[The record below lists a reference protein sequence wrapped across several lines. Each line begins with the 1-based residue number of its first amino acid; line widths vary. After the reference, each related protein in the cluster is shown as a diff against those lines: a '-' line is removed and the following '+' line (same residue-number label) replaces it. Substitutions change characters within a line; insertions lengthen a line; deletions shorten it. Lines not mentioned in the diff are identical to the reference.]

1 MDYPTILGKF
11 TKLQDMIKELN
22 SKLAEISGELD
33 CTLCEL
39 DKEHFTS
46 EQVHLLFKSR
56 NIKFTPG
63 KREDYLKTIRSKAE
77 TAKWR
82 PNTVKEFLKQFNQIY
97 DEPEK
102 IIEKEKLMDVK
113 IESQKLNQRKDI
125 NEKKLRR
132 LLSRYGITLGND
144 FRRCTI
150 LYLVKEKAIA
160 QKWRQDTIAKNLAA
174 IIKGIDSNPLVTLLP
189 SEEEET
195 LDFTPLQ
202 VHLTT
207 EDYGLHMEGSQFD

>member
-1 MDYPTILGKF
+1 MDFPSIIAKYS
-11 TKLQDMIKELN
+11 KLQDMIKELN
-22 SKLAEISGELD
+22 SKIAEISGEID
-33 CTLCEL
+33 YTLYEL

-46 EQVHLLFKSR
+46 EQVHGLFKSR

-63 KREDYLKTIRSKAE
+63 SRESYIKAIRSKAE

-82 PNTVKEFLKQFNQIY
+82 PRTVKEFLNQFNQIY

-102 IIEKEKLMDVK
+102 VVEKEKLTEVK
-113 IESQKLNQRKDI
+113 VESQKQKIRKDI

-150 LYLVKEKAIA
+150 MYLVKEKATT
-160 QKWRQDTIAKNLAA
+160 QKWRPDTIAKNVAA
-174 IIKGIDSNPLVTLLP
+174 ITKALDANPLVTLLP
-189 SEEEET
+189 PDEET
-195 LDFTPLQ
+195 LDFVPLQ
-202 VHLTT
+202 VHLTS